1 MTLFVVCAGLMLAIA
16 LILLLRPLLAGSGAG
31 NSKLAALQAAQAAG
45 VIDADEFA
53 RKRAALGAED
63 NGGGSARPAMIW
75 VWVIALLLPLGA
87 TFLYWMNGD
96 PRAFHLEQYDK
107 LAQAARG
114 ENTGGNA
121 QDAPDMNEAINGLA
135 ERMAKDGGD
144 LEGWVLLGRA
154 YKSTQRYAE
163 AADALAKAQALAPQD
178 PNIMV
183 ERAEVIALTDPDR
196 RIAGQARGLLEQA
209 LLAQP
214 ENQRAMWLMGI
225 SNVQAGEYE
234 QAVTIW
240 ERLLP
245 LLPPGENVTESV
257 REQIAQ
263 ARAHA
268 GMPPAAGAAAPVAVS
283 AAPEP
288 SATPTDATGATKL
301 VVEIDIAPE
310 LKAQLGANDVLY
322 VFARAPQGPKM
333 PLAIQRMPVS
343 SFPVTVTLDDSMGM
357 MPSMKLSSVPEVV
370 VGARVSKTGVANAQS
385 GDFEVISAPV
395 TLATQSATL
404 KLTINSVVP

>member
-1 MTLFVVCAGLMLAIA
+1 
-16 LILLLRPLLAGSGAG
+16 
-31 NSKLAALQAAQAAG
+31 
-45 VIDADEFA
+45 
-53 RKRAALGAED
+53 
-63 NGGGSARPAMIW
+63 
-75 VWVIALLLPLGA
+75 
-87 TFLYWMNGD
+87 
-96 PRAFHLEQYDK
+96 
-107 LAQAARG
+107 
-114 ENTGGNA
+114 
-121 QDAPDMNEAINGLA
+121 MNEAINGLA

>member
-1 MTLFVVCAGLMLAIA
+1 
-16 LILLLRPLLAGSGAG
+16 
-31 NSKLAALQAAQAAG
+31 
-45 VIDADEFA
+45 
-53 RKRAALGAED
+53 
-63 NGGGSARPAMIW
+63 
-75 VWVIALLLPLGA
+75 
-87 TFLYWMNGD
+87 
-96 PRAFHLEQYDK
+96 
-107 LAQAARG
+107 
-114 ENTGGNA
+114 
-121 QDAPDMNEAINGLA
+121 
-135 ERMAKDGGD
+135 
-144 LEGWVLLGRA
+144 
-154 YKSTQRYAE
+154 
-163 AADALAKAQALAPQD
+163 
-178 PNIMV
+178 
-183 ERAEVIALTDPDR
+183 
-196 RIAGQARGLLEQA
+196 
-209 LLAQP
+209 
-214 ENQRAMWLMGI
+214 
-225 SNVQAGEYE
+225 
-234 QAVTIW
+234 VTIW

-268 GMPPAAGAAAPVAVS
+268 GMPPAAGAAAPVAAS

-288 SATPTDATGATKL
+288 SATPTDATGAAKL

-404 KLTINSVVP
+404 RLTINSVVP